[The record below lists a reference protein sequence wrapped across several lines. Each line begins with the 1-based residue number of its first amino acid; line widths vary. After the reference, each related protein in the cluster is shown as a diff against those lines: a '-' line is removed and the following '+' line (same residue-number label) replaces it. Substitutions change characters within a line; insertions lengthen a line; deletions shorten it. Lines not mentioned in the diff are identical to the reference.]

1 MRIEDELGQQ
11 RQLCGACCVQT
22 PGRELNADGSVVDSG
37 TVAVMKKLLLL
48 LIVLLVYLQY
58 QLWFGDGS
66 LQEFWELHQ
75 EVEMQAREN
84 LELRER
90 NAALQAEVA
99 DLRQGLDAIEEHA
112 REDLGMVKEGE
123 TFYQVVE

>member
-1 MRIEDELGQQ
+1 
-11 RQLCGACCVQT
+11 
-22 PGRELNADGSVVDSG
+22 
-37 TVAVMKKLLLL
+37 MKKLLLL

-75 EVEMQAREN
+75 EVEMQAQEN

-99 DLRQGLDAIEEHA
+99 DLKQGLDAIEEHA